1 VSRFKGKLVR
11 VTAIVVGGV
20 LALAVTTVALVAVLV
35 GTEAGSRLATRYLL
49 DYINGAEAFSL
60 EANEIGGTLY
70 SGLSLRGVSF
80 VSEDVELEA
89 SSVSATW
96 NPWALARGEYL
107 IDDARLADLH
117 LVIPETDATDS
128 TEAESDQLDLPR
140 IELPKIEIDG
150 FTTTLDA
157 RLDSRRIA
165 GSLILTGNVLSV
177 TDLQIE
183 SQSGDLQG
191 ELELVFSDVLGLNLD
206 AQWQL
211 AETLFPDLPGLAGST
226 QLQGDL
232 SSIEIHQSLQPPF
245 NIVSMGAV
253 SSLDDPDNLQFDLSH
268 RVELAAIPQLPAEIR
283 GVELTLQTRGS
294 MEAIQLDAEGELELS
309 SYPVHQLRFSGNY
322 SGTQLALSSLRLR
335 QEQTTLTAN
344 VILDWSESV
353 DLTGS
358 YSLEQLN
365 PLDYISMETQS
376 NWVPFNI
383 HSNGV
388 FVVEDIQD
396 DLQASAD
403 IDTLNLLTEYSEVNG
418 SGKVTWANNELDI
431 DNFQLGQ
438 GSSQVLLDGT
448 VGNENTLT
456 WKIEIQDL
464 GQFVTDAAGSIEG
477 SGQLTGTQ
485 QSPFVIGTLSTSGIT
500 AGPLQVESVSAAIE
514 GAPEEYTAD
523 VVIRGFELETDSVQ
537 ESIRRAELGISGD
550 LDHFDLTL
558 DTQSDQ
564 GSIALTLEGGAF
576 QGVPLRWQGNIV
588 RANLNASREWQLLGA
603 APLSITAEQLVLGDS
618 CLQSDGAS
626 LCFAYQ
632 AQLEQGQGSFTAA
645 LDAFPLAALTEI
657 NRIFPSG
664 TLQNMPALQLPEGV
678 SLSGNLDALV
688 EGDIDPVSGNSLA
701 LSVRVPD
708 PVMTLQMQNEVD
720 STDMG
725 EAEALSRRDYHWSG
739 VSLNGQLQ
747 NSSWDLLASGALVE
761 QSINGQTSPLDGN
774 IDLTLTVSATQNLQG
789 TVQAGFSDLSWLE
802 LYSADLSNISGR
814 LTTEFQVA
822 GSVEQPLLNGFF
834 AVEQGAFSL
843 DRWGVRIEDF
853 AATLTST
860 DSGTVTVNARA
871 ASQEGQLALDGIA
884 ENLLTADASLELKLS
899 GSDFRLLDSP
909 ELSVVVTPD
918 LNLIATESGINL
930 NGSILLPHV
939 LVVMENLPESAVNV
953 SSDVVIVNYSS
964 DTSGVVNSL
973 AAENSRFLNIPI
985 SAGLTIEL
993 GDDVRFE
1000 GLGLTTS
1007 LAGQLDVEL
1016 LENGSNR
1023 TFGELAIT
1031 EGSYTLYGQRL
1042 EIDEGELLFIGPYH
1056 NPGLDVRATRTVE
1069 GQVVGVQMNG
1079 TLRNLRS
1086 ELIST
1091 PSLPDAEVLALIATG
1106 RPLGSLGNSDEDA
1119 LLGSIARLGLSRG
1132 RGISDRVRSGLGLD
1146 TLAITNTGNINNSL
1160 LTVGKYLSPN
1170 LFVRYGL
1177 GLFDSQSKVA
1187 VEYDLTETLKLQ
1199 AESGEYQ
1206 SLDLTYSIER

>member
-1 VSRFKGKLVR
+1 MSLFKAKLAR
-11 VTAIVVGGV
+11 ITAFIVGGV
-20 LALAVTTVALVAVLV
+20 LVLAVTSAALVAVLV
-35 GTEAGSRLATRYLL
+35 ATEPGSRVAARYVLDSINETEAFRLQAT
-49 DYINGAEAFSL
+49 
-60 EANEIGGTLY
+60 EIGGTLY
-70 SGLSLRGVSF
+70 SGLSFRGVSF
-80 VSEDVELEA
+80 VSEDVDLQA
-89 SSVSATW
+89 SSLSAAW
-96 NPWALARGEYL
+96 NPWALLRGEYL
-107 IDDARLADLH
+107 IDDVRLADLH
-117 LVIPETDATDS
+117 LELPQSDATADTS
-128 TEAESDQLDLPR
+128 ASDQLDLPR
-140 IELPKIEIDG
+140 IELPDIAIDG

-157 RLDSRRIA
+157 RLDSQRIS
-165 GSLILTGNVLSV
+165 GSLILAGNKLSV
-177 TDLQIE
+177 NALQIE
-183 SQSGDLQG
+183 SQSGSLQG
-191 ELELVFSDVLGLNLD
+191 ELELVFSDILGIDLD
-206 AQWQL
+206 SEWQL
-211 AETLFPDLPGLAGST
+211 AENLLPDIPGLAGST

-232 SSIEIHQSLQPPF
+232 SSIEIQQSLQAPY
-245 NIVSMGAV
+245 NIISMGTI
-253 SSLDDPDNLQFDLSH
+253 SRLDDPDNLQFDLSH
-268 RVELAAIPQLPAEIR
+268 RIEVTALPQLPAEIQ
-283 GVELTLQTRGS
+283 GLVLALQTAGTIDS
-294 MEAIQLDAEGELELS
+294 IELDAEGELQLS
-309 SYPVHQLRFSGNY
+309 SYPAHRLQFSGNY
-322 SGTQLALSSLRLR
+322 SGEQLVLPNLRLW
-335 QEQTTLTAN
+335 QAQTTLTAD
-344 VILDWSESV
+344 VILDWSESL

-358 YSLEQLN
+358 YRLEQLN
-365 PLDYISMETQS
+365 PLDYISLETQS
-376 NWVPFNI
+376 NWVPFNV

-388 FVVEDIQD
+388 FAVENMQD
-396 DLQASAD
+396 DLRASAD
-403 IDTLNLLTEYSEVNG
+403 IGTLNLLTADSEVTG
-418 SGKVTWANNELDI
+418 SGKVNWANNELDI
-431 DNFQLGQ
+431 DNFQLVQ
-438 GSSQVLLDGT
+438 GSSQVLLDGI
-448 VGNENTLT
+448 VGDENTLT

-464 GQFVTDAAGSIEG
+464 GQFVTDAAGSIQG

-514 GAPEEYTAD
+514 GAPEEYNAD
-523 VVIRGFELETDSVQ
+523 LVIRGFELETDAVQ

-550 LDHFDLTL
+550 LEHFDLTL
-558 DTQSDQ
+558 DTESNQ
-564 GSIALTLEGGAF
+564 GSISLALEGGAF
-576 QGVPLRWQGNIV
+576 QGVPLRWQGYIV
-588 RANLNASREWQLLGA
+588 RANLNAGREWQLAGA
-603 APLSITAEQLVLGDS
+603 APLSITAEQLILGDS
-618 CLQSDGAS
+618 CLQSKGVS
-626 LCFAYQ
+626 LCFGYQ
-632 AQLEQGQGSFTAA
+632 AQLEQNQVNYSAA
-645 LDAFPLAALTEI
+645 LNGFPLDSLADI
-657 NRIFPSG
+657 NQIFPSG
-664 TLQNMPALQLPEGV
+664 TLQNMPALLLPEGV
-678 SLSGNLDALV
+678 SLSGDLNALV
-688 EGDIDPVSGNSLA
+688 EGGIDPIAGNSLA
-701 LSVRVPD
+701 LSMSVRE
-708 PVMTLQMQNEVD
+708 PVMTMQLLNEAD

-725 EAEALSRRDYHWSG
+725 EAEAFSRRDYQWG
-739 VSLNGQLQ
+739 EVSLTGQLQ
-747 NSSWDLLASGALVE
+747 DSSWELLASGALLE
-761 QSINGQTSPLDGN
+761 QTIDGQTTPLDGN
-774 IDLTLTVSATQNLQG
+774 IDLALNISAAQTLQG
-789 TVQAGFSDLSWLE
+789 SVQAGFSDLSWLE
-802 LYSADLSNISGR
+802 LYSPDLSNIAGR
-814 LTTEFQVA
+814 LTTDFQVA
-822 GSVEQPLLNGFF
+822 GTLEQPLLNGFF
-834 AVEQGAFSL
+834 AVEQAAFSL

-853 AATLTST
+853 GATLTST
-860 DSGTVTVNARA
+860 DSGTVTVTARA
-871 ASQEGQLALDGIA
+871 ASQEGALALDGIA

-930 NGSILLPHV
+930 AGSILLPHV
-939 LVVMENLPESAVNV
+939 LVVMESLPESAINV
-953 SSDVVIVNYSS
+953 SSDVVIVNYPS
-964 DTSGVVNSL
+964 DASGVVNSL

-985 SAGLTIEL
+985 SADLTIEL

-1132 RGISDRVRSGLGLD
+1132 RGISDRVRNGLGLD